1 MDSRVV
7 EAEQPKVLLPRV
19 PERDGLQGVLQHA
32 RRDRVLPVH
41 LQVACLLQSGAELDG
56 AELIRLESRGGVEVV
71 TELHEVGRRH
81 PAALRPGN
89 INVSGKIGRAYIN
102 GALLRLLL
110 GKGALPEREAEPYP
124 QPSFNL
130 MLDLKDPAVPATSST
145 LIVHGVKLENWAYSL
160 PEDDFVMES
169 VTFKG
174 LFITVEDKEG

>member
-1 MDSRVV
+1 MANTNVFRGSDATLTLASEDNAEGRVAQ
-7 EAEQPKVLLPRV
+7 EIIEFYNLS
-19 PERDGLQGVLQHA
+19 
-32 RRDRVLPVH
+32 PVGRA
-41 LQVACLLQSGAELDG
+41 VN
-56 AELIRLESRGGVEVV
+56 VEVNV
-71 TELHEVGRRH
+71 QTELELFHEVGKRH

-89 INVSGKIGRAYIN
+89 INVSGSIGRAYIN

-130 MLDLKDPAVPATSST
+130 MLDLTDPAVPTTSST

-169 VTFKG
+169 VSFKG
-174 LFITVEDKEG
+174 LFITVEDKEAA